1 MGQRG
6 GFRPGVPTQQDTCHG
21 LTSAL
26 PVSKD
31 GLGSDFDLERVMR
44 FGRVPVIEQ
53 AEQRRADCI
62 QSQNFELD
70 RVRRFPPHY
79 LMHVIY
85 RFDDGSLSFS
95 GG

>member
-1 MGQRG
+1 
-6 GFRPGVPTQQDTCHG
+6 
-21 LTSAL
+21 
-26 PVSKD
+26 
-31 GLGSDFDLERVMR
+31 MR

-79 LMHVIY
+79 VMHVIY